1 MRSRVL
7 KSLPVS
13 LIFYIQWIIVWH
25 SSVLTVGVKCVG
37 LFPTPFAARNGTQV
51 PEMDRR
57 DQYNFAENVRDQ
69 FFSRKK
75 SASKV
80 A

>member
-1 MRSRVL
+1 LKIRVISPGAL
-7 KSLPVS
+7 RGKKKQKWKKEIS
-13 LIFYIQWIIVWH
+13 
-25 SSVLTVGVKCVG
+25 VGVKCVG